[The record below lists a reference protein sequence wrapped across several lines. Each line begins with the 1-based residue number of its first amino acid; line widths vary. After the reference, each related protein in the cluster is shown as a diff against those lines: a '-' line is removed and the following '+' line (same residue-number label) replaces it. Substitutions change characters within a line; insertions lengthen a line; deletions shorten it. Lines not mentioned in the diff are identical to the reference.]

1 MCQHAL
7 AQNLS
12 QQNITAIIVGPSYL
26 SLCLDTT
33 DNKREFTRAYEFS
46 HPISSRDLTK
56 MKQIHERIFRAKTA
70 TAKISL
76 LHKMTCF
83 YAQSLFQNIQN
94 PLRSLFYF

>member
-12 QQNITAIIVGPSYL
+12 QQNITAIIVGTSYL

-46 HPISSRDLTK
+46 HLP
-56 MKQIHERIFRAKTA
+56 QIHERIFRAKTA